1 MHCVHASIVADCE
14 AGQACGM
21 PVRRAGIHCGSIPIN
36 VAPGLPPARRVT
48 VVGPVANPLVDATVH
63 MDPAS
68 CIDCADAV
76 ARVAAADRQ
85 DRWQT
90 RAALA
95 YPAFVCL
102 LAGLGM
108 WWLGTSGFPQEG
120 TIVSPMGPVA
130 ADRGGGRLLRAVGW
144 PAVGGGAALMA
155 AAVASWWQRRTRP
168 RQSGRHEALACEVR
182 AAAAAAG
189 LSAADEERIVRAVC
203 GSHAPRHHGHG
214 SAAPPLAALAASL
227 PDPRERA
234 EALRATADFYWL
246 LDDRRRQRR
255 QWLLPACGI
264 VTAGF
269 VVLLYGLAMFGPL
282 ADCMH
287 AIATRVP
294 AASGS
299 AAP

>member
-1 MHCVHASIVADCE
+1 MT
-14 AGQACGM
+14 GF
-21 PVRRAGIHCGSIPIN
+21 
-36 VAPGLPPARRVT
+36 
-48 VVGPVANPLVDATVH
+48 GPVANLLVDATVH

-68 CIDCADAV
+68 RIDCADAV

-90 RAALA
+90 RAAVA

-108 WWLGTSGFPQEG
+108 CWLGTSGFPQEG
-120 TIVSPMGPVA
+120 AIVSPMGAVA
-130 ADRGGGRLLRAVGW
+130 ADRGNGRMLRSVGW
-144 PAVGGGAALMA
+144 PAASGGAALMA
-155 AAVASWWQRRTRP
+155 AAAAWWLSRRTRP

-189 LSAADEERIVRAVC
+189 LSAADEERIVRELC
-203 GSHAPRHHGHG
+203 GSLAPRGRG
-214 SAAPPLAALAASL
+214 NASAPPPLAALAASL

-269 VVLLYGLAMFGPL
+269 VVLLYGIAMFGPL
-282 ADCMH
+282 ADFMH
-287 AIATRVP
+287 AIAMRP
-294 AASGS
+294 PNASGS

>member
-1 MHCVHASIVADCE
+1 MRY
-14 AGQACGM
+14 ACM
-21 PVRRAGIHCGSIPIN
+21 PRRDPLRIDSDRRCI
-36 VAPGLPPARRVT
+36 GLPPARRVMG
-48 VVGPVANPLVDATVH
+48 VGPVAELLVDATGH
-63 MDPAS
+63 MNPAS

-76 ARVAAADRQ
+76 ARVAAADCQ

-90 RAALA
+90 RAAVA

-120 TIVSPMGPVA
+120 TIVSPMGAVA
-130 ADRGGGRLLRAVGW
+130 ADRGNGRMLRAVGW
-144 PAVGGGAALMA
+144 PAAGGGAALMA
-155 AAVASWWQRRTRP
+155 AAAAWWWRRRTRP

-182 AAAAAAG
+182 AAAITAG
-189 LSAADEERIVRAVC
+189 LPPADEERIVRETS
-203 GSHAPRHHGHG
+203 GSLAPRGNA
-214 SAAPPLAALAASL
+214 SATPPLAALAASL
-227 PDPRERA
+227 PVPHERA

-269 VVLLYGLAMFGPL
+269 VVLLYGIAMFGPL
-282 ADCMH
+282 ADFMH
-287 AIATRVP
+287 AIATRP
-294 AASGS
+294 PNASGS
-299 AAP
+299 AAR

>member
-1 MHCVHASIVADCE
+1 MRYACV
-14 AGQACGM
+14 
-21 PVRRAGIHCGSIPIN
+21 PRRDPLPFDSDQRCF
-36 VAPGLPPARRVT
+36 GLPPARRVT
-48 VVGPVANPLVDATVH
+48 GVGPVANPLVDATVH

-108 WWLGTSGFPQEG
+108 WWLGTSGFPQED
-120 TIVSPMGPVA
+120 TIVSPMGPAA
-130 ADRGGGRLLRAVGW
+130 ADRAGGRMLRSVGW
-144 PAVGGGAALMA
+144 PAASGGAALMA
-155 AAVASWWQRRTRP
+155 AAAAWWWRRRTRP

-189 LSAADEERIVRAVC
+189 LSAADEERIVRELC
-203 GSHAPRHHGHG
+203 CSLAPRGRG
-214 SAAPPLAALAASL
+214 NASAPPPLAALAASL
-227 PDPRERA
+227 SDPRERA

-246 LDDRRRQRR
+246 LDDRRCQRR

-269 VVLLYGLAMFGPL
+269 VVLLYGIAMFGPL
-282 ADCMH
+282 ADFMH
-287 AIATRVP
+287 AIATRSP
-294 AASGS
+294 NASGS

>member
-1 MHCVHASIVADCE
+1 MRY
-14 AGQACGM
+14 ACT
-21 PVRRAGIHCGSIPIN
+21 PCGDPLRIDPEQRCL
-36 VAPGLPPARRVT
+36 GLPRARRVT
-48 VVGPVANPLVDATVH
+48 GVGPVAELLVDATGH
-63 MDPAS
+63 MNPAS

-85 DRWQT
+85 DRWQI

-108 WWLGTSGFPQEG
+108 WWLGTFGFPQEG

-130 ADRGGGRLLRAVGW
+130 ADRGGSRMLRSVGW
-144 PAVGGGAALMA
+144 PAAVGGAALMA
-155 AAVASWWQRRTRP
+155 AAAAWWWQRRTRP

-189 LSAADEERIVRAVC
+189 LPPADEERIVREMS
-203 GSHAPRHHGHG
+203 GSLAPRGNA
-214 SAAPPLAALAASL
+214 SATPPLAALAASL
-227 PDPRERA
+227 PVPHERA

-269 VVLLYGLAMFGPL
+269 VVLLYGIAMFGPL